1 MNDLVFRTELPPR
14 ACSSNGNKG
23 SWRKKHAATA
33 QYRYE
38 VTVDVMNTLDGGR
51 WQTDKARVS
60 LVFGIKGGK
69 KVMRYQPRDVTNA
82 LAAFKAGFDAM
93 VDEELFPDDSRKHLA
108 LGTVSIDATVGPWV
122 EVTVEAIE

>member
-1 MNDLVFRTELPPR
+1 
-14 ACSSNGNKG
+14 
-23 SWRKKHAATA
+23 
-33 QYRYE
+33 
-38 VTVDVMNTLDGGR
+38 MNTLDGGR